1 MAKATPPSKDLPQQL
16 PKLRVP
22 AHGRGALRV
31 GGSNGGAGGRPASA
45 IRASMRESL
54 DKRLVIAE
62 QIADDKEAA
71 PSERMKALELLARYG
86 LGTSDT
92 VNHKRPTF
100 ASDDERRQR
109 LRELLERLEG
119 N

>member
-1 MAKATPPSKDLPQQL
+1 MAKATPPKKVNPANI
-16 PKLRVP
+16 PLRTP
-22 AHGRGALRV
+22 AHGRGLLRV
-31 GGSNGGAGGRPASA
+31 GNPEATGRPPSA

-62 QIADDKEAA
+62 QIADDENAA
-71 PSERMKALELLARYG
+71 PSERLKAMELLARYG

-92 VNHKRPTF
+92 VNHKRPGF

-109 LRELLERLEG
+109 LRELLARLEG